1 MQKNSISFSQL
12 LNLAFGII
20 IITGGFASYYYGNFG
35 GVSFKELKMGYI
47 SKEALKFNDLP
58 ASVQTRYINKDAMIE
73 QSKDGSLL
81 EDEYIDDEG
90 KPIAE
95 ADVTVRDLKRMV
107 KKLQKTLLFLQHDNL
122 LISNDKNDLLKKIED
137 INTEREE
144 EKNALSNKN
153 LEKINEA
160 EQQHY
165 KNISDLT
172 MKINELQK
180 ENVVIAQRANIESNT
195 LKNQIEE
202 LKAQAIDALDKKR
215 DEIKKAREEE
225 QFKLIDYKDK
235 IKLLNDQ
242 IALLNDQIKTN
253 NESSS
258 SAINRKSEEI
268 TKLKEDIVL
277 ASNEK
282 NDILTKNAKA
292 MVELE
297 RKHNEEI
304 AKYTKTIE
312 LLKAD
317 TEKLIAANRADLA
330 KMDEENTQKIL
341 QEQEKTKAANSELA
355 SAKKHIDALM
365 LENEKDFNKFRTY
378 LEDEKKLNNE
388 LNAAN
393 KQLEASIE
401 TAEKKSNSAILALNE
416 TLAKKEAFVQD
427 LTQKITSL
435 QNEKLNFD
443 AEVKKKIEEND
454 RIHNKNYKLFN
465 EKIAGFE
472 ASKREMLDKLDKQL
486 SEYKNG
492 AKENYDKMQFHVN
505 ELTRVNT
512 DLKQKVDTKEKEIK
526 ELSTQL
532 LTLNDAQQ
540 KAKLAQESKLSEVRS
555 AFNELSADVK
565 QRDAEN
571 LAKMSALEKELKM
584 KEATLASLKKEE
596 TLKAASL
603 AKESRDT
610 ELKLQALKDELT
622 RKEEAIKTLHVKAKE
637 LETNQSIQSN
647 KQIEDLKAKLALIE
661 KNKIKDDTKLVSLKD
676 ELKKNELEYLDKLKT
691 MEKELKAKE
700 EKLLAT
706 KATFTKNEQLKL
718 TQDEKLKS
726 AKEEFR
732 QRELNYLDT
741 IKALDKEMKNKEEAL
756 LKAEKGENSTL
767 KELKDELK
775 TKEAT
780 LQKTKDELTK
790 RMASNDQ
797 TIKTLS
803 EKIKLLETA
812 TPKGVAQ
819 ASAPAPTSAKA
830 HKLALVEKIHC
841 TDMGTGVNAITET
854 CQQNVKAF
862 LAKYD
867 TSYYFE
873 VAPIVDNG
881 GFASLKLIK
890 SKKVGVEDSEI
901 DRITGLANIG
911 LGKARAKAGGE
922 LVVEALG
929 EGAKINYAL
938 SNIEINRARGFQIS
952 VYK

>member
-1 MQKNSISFSQL
+1 MQKNSITFSQL

-20 IITGGFASYYYGNFG
+20 IIVGGFASYHYGNFG
-35 GVSFKELKMGYI
+35 GVSFNELKMGYI
-47 SKEALKFNDLP
+47 SKETLKFSDLP
-58 ASVQTRYINKDAMIE
+58 KSIQSNYIDKNAMIE
-73 QSKDGSLL
+73 LSKDGSLL
-81 EDEYIDDEG
+81 EDEYVDEEG

-122 LISNDKNDLLKKIED
+122 LIANDKNDLLKKIED
-137 INTEREE
+137 MNNEREE
-144 EKNALSNKN
+144 ERTALTNKN

-202 LKAQAIDALDKKR
+202 LKAQAVDEEDKKR

-253 NESSS
+253 NESSN
-258 SAINRKSEEI
+258 SALNRKMEEI
-268 TKLKEDIVL
+268 TKLKDDITQ

-292 MVELE
+292 TVELA

-317 TEKLIAANRADLA
+317 TEKLIAKNRTDLA
-330 KMDEENTQKIL
+330 TMDDENTKKIL
-341 QEQEKTKAANSELA
+341 QEQEKTKAANTELA

-393 KQLEASIE
+393 KQLEA
-401 TAEKKSNSAILALNE
+401 TAEATEKKSSTAILTLNE
-416 TLAKKEAFVQD
+416 TIAKKEGAIQD
-427 LTQKITSL
+427 LTQKITTL
-435 QNEKLNFD
+435 QSEKLNFD

-472 ASKREMLDKLDKQL
+472 SSKREMLDKLDKQL
-486 SEYKNG
+486 IEYKNG
-492 AKENYDKMQFHVN
+492 AKESYDKMQFHVN
-505 ELTRVNT
+505 ELTRTNT
-512 DLKQKVDTKEKEIK
+512 ELKQKVDAKEKEVK

-532 LTLNDAQQ
+532 LALNTQQQ
-540 KAKLAQESKLSEVRS
+540 KAKTEHESKLSEVRS
-555 AFNELSADVK
+555 AFNELSTDVK

-571 LAKMSALEKELKM
+571 LAKMNALEKELKD

-596 TLKAASL
+596 VLKAASL
-603 AKESRDT
+603 AKESRDA
-610 ELKLQALKDELT
+610 ELKLQALKDELA
-622 RKEEAIKTLHVKAKE
+622 RKEEAMKSLHVKAKE
-637 LETNQSIQSN
+637 LETNQTIQSN
-647 KQIEDLKAKLALIE
+647 KQLEELRAKLALSE
-661 KNKIKDDTKLVSLKD
+661 KNKLAEETKMASLK
-676 ELKKNELEYLDKLKT
+676 EEFKRKELEYLDSLKA
-691 MEKELKAKE
+691 MEKELKTKDAK
-700 EKLLAT
+700 LMTT
-706 KATFTKNEQLKL
+706 KENVAKNEQLKSN
-718 TQDEKLKS
+718 QEDKLKS

-756 LKAEKGENSTL
+756 AKAEKGESSTI
-767 KELKDELK
+767 KELKDEFK
-775 TKEAT
+775 SKETA

-790 RMASNDQ
+790 RLASNEQ

-812 TPKGVAQ
+812 TPKVVAQ
-819 ASAPAPTSAKA
+819 TSAPATAKG
-830 HKLALVEKIHC
+830 HKLALVEKINC
-841 TDMGTGVNAITET
+841 TDMGTGVNAVTEA
-854 CQQNVKAF
+854 CQQNVKSF

-911 LGKARAKAGGE
+911 LGKARAKAGGD
-922 LVVEALG
+922 LVMGTLG
-929 EGAKINYAL
+929 EGAKISYAL
-938 SNIEINRARGFQIS
+938 SNIELNHARGFQIS